1 MTTLKERFENKLGGR
16 YCNGN
21 CELYHCANVKKFFR
35 QELLALAEE
44 VEGKKVTKWNRF
56 DDNSENNAMTN
67 NDALDEAAALIR
79 SKADELV

>member
-1 MTTLKERFENKLGGR
+1 MTTLKERLENKLGGR

-21 CELYHCANVKKFFR
+21 CELYHCANVKKFFH

-44 VEGKKVTKWNRF
+44 IKARETDGGEDWHNGF
-56 DDNSENNAMTN
+56 DNAVRQIT
-67 NDALDEAAALIR
+67 AVIR